1 MQGVYSF
8 VGSLSSI
15 NPRQYRLLVSD
26 VPQPRVLPKE
36 GTLLTAGIAVFSL
49 IIVENTMQVYANAS
63 TELAMTM
70 HGLYKL
76 ANCILIN

>member
-49 IIVENTMQVYANAS
+49 IIVENTMQVR
-63 TELAMTM
+63 
-70 HGLYKL
+70 K
-76 ANCILIN
+76 CINRACYDHAWFVQIS